1 MPFSKLSSMLSFPMV
16 VRVGAVDAASLASG
30 SVEPQAMK
38 EWQEYIR
45 LECQSLTVK
54 RKFHVEKI

>member
-1 MPFSKLSSMLSFPMV
+1 MLSFPMV